1 MVAWVTTAFAQNT
14 NPRLS
19 QLDEYLQKQKENVN
33 IDSIRNTFSIL
44 SKEASDSYRYEYH
57 RDGADTIKY
66 ELVFRADD
74 SDHQGPIQEFARFF
88 SKGTQAEYH
97 HGQNSIDLTV
107 SKPTASTS
115 TEQPNPRLKQLASP
129 SSVTTRPSS
138 SELGRLSLLR
148 QLEDCLRKQGYEIGY
163 SQWNRASQGI
173 TRNWTIGFGARGQE
187 IINNMI
193 YHIPDS
199 LVALRRQQLAI
210 AIDSIRAAF
219 TDLSKEGVESHQYEK
234 HDGCADTIDYSIGFF
249 DGKKDLMA
257 RTNITGNHVFF
268 HNAKE
273 QASFSYH
280 KNCDDWDVGNY
291 WHRYE
296 SDNRVT
302 LKSFDAEAFKAHIQP
317 AFAVLKSLKGA
328 ATYPVYWRHDAE
340 YKDSLSGGRISMIL
354 GKRDRTGLVTG
365 NHYFI
370 PSQYK
375 GETNALYQQ
384 LDSLTFDYVNRHPE
398 QNHHYYTDSALPY
411 ATDPTGELKT
421 ITAAS
426 INSLQRI
433 PIIKLQGHSYGLY
446 SEDDDYYFFF
456 YMKEDGL
463 HILSITSKGEGWM
476 PKEWQKLKSWIN
488 GKREYLKGAEQDAKR
503 QAVVDAITAKKW
515 RIDVHS
521 MNTMR
526 YGSRTVSP
534 DFYLELRGDK
544 LHSYLPYLGQAQV
557 SPTLSPS
564 IGLNFEEPVLSY
576 KTSKPKSKK
585 YTQIDIDV
593 KTREDKYHYVV
604 QLYDSGD
611 ATIRVRSLNRDPIS
625 FEGTM
630 VTSK

>member
-1 MVAWVTTAFAQNT
+1 MMRRYLIILGVVLATTAF
-14 NPRLS
+14 
-19 QLDEYLQKQKENVN
+19 
-33 IDSIRNTFSIL
+33 
-44 SKEASDSYRYEYH
+44 
-57 RDGADTIKY
+57 
-66 ELVFRADD
+66 
-74 SDHQGPIQEFARFF
+74 
-88 SKGTQAEYH
+88 
-97 HGQNSIDLTV
+97 GQ
-107 SKPTASTS
+107 
-115 TEQPNPRLKQLASP
+115 NPRLK
-129 SSVTTRPSS
+129 
-138 SELGRLSLLR
+138 
-148 QLEDCLRKQGYEIGY
+148 QLEDCLRKQGYVINY
-163 SQWNRASQGI
+163 SQMNMSSGRGI
-173 TRNWTIGFGARGQE
+173 TRDWAFALDSRGQE
-187 IINNMI
+187 IINRF
-193 YHIPDS
+193 YYRTPDS
-199 LVALRRQQLAI
+199 IVALRRQQLAI
-210 AIDSIRAAF
+210 AFDSIRTAF

-375 GETNALYQQ
+375 AETNALYKQ

-411 ATDPTGELKT
+411 ATDPTSELKT

-426 INSLQRI
+426 INSVQHI
-433 PIIKLQGHSYGLY
+433 PSAKLLGKGYGY
-446 SEDDDYYFFF
+446 DIDNYDYYFFF
-456 YMKEDGL
+456 YLMEDGL
-463 HILSITSKGEGWM
+463 HILSITSTGEGWM
-476 PKEWQKLKSWIN
+476 PAEWQKLKSWIN
-488 GKREYLKGAEQDAKR
+488 GKKEYLKVVEQSMKHQAVADAIAAKR
-503 QAVVDAITAKKW
+503 W
-515 RIDVHS
+515 RIDVRM

-544 LHSYLPYLGQAQV
+544 LHSYLPYLGQARV

-593 KTREDKYHYVV
+593 KTREDKYHYVI
-604 QLYDSGD
+604 QLYDSGE
-611 ATIRVRSLNRDPIS
+611 ATIRVRSLNRDAIS
-625 FEGTM
+625 FDGTL
-630 VTSK
+630 VTSQ

>member
-1 MVAWVTTAFAQNT
+1 MNRLFILLFIIALATGAF
-14 NPRLS
+14 
-19 QLDEYLQKQKENVN
+19 
-33 IDSIRNTFSIL
+33 
-44 SKEASDSYRYEYH
+44 
-57 RDGADTIKY
+57 
-66 ELVFRADD
+66 
-74 SDHQGPIQEFARFF
+74 
-88 SKGTQAEYH
+88 
-97 HGQNSIDLTV
+97 GQ
-107 SKPTASTS
+107 
-115 TEQPNPRLKQLASP
+115 NPRLK
-129 SSVTTRPSS
+129 
-138 SELGRLSLLR
+138 

-187 IINNMI
+187 IINNMA
-193 YHIPDS
+193 YRMPDS

-210 AIDSIRAAF
+210 AIDSISAAF
-219 TDLSKEGVESHQYEK
+219 TDLSKEEVESHLYENHK
-234 HDGCADTIDYSIGFF
+234 DCADTIEYSIGFF
-249 DGKKDLMA
+249 DGRRDLQSSNDNN
-257 RTNITGNHVFF
+257 RVWFL
-268 HNAKE
+268 NAKE

-302 LKSFDAEAFKAHIQP
+302 LKSFDAAAFEAHIQP

-328 ATYPVYWRHDAE
+328 ATYPVYWRHDKE

-354 GKRDRTGLVTG
+354 GHKDQTGLVTG
-365 NHYFI
+365 SHYFI
-370 PSQYK
+370 PAQYK
-375 GETNALYQQ
+375 AETNALYQQ

-411 ATDPTGELKT
+411 ATAPTSELKT
-421 ITAAS
+421 ITVAS

-446 SEDDDYYFFF
+446 SDDDNYYFYF
-456 YMKEDGL
+456 YQMEDGL

-488 GKREYLKGAEQDAKR
+488 GKREYLKGAEQNAKR
-503 QAVVDAITAKKW
+503 QAVADAVAAKKW
-515 RIDVHS
+515 RIDIHS

-534 DFYLELRGDK
+534 DFYLELRGDV
-544 LHSYLPYLGQAQV
+544 LHSYLPYMGQARV
-557 SPTLSPS
+557 SPTLSPA

-576 KTSKPKSKK
+576 KTSTPKSKK

-593 KTREDKYHYVV
+593 KTREDSYHYVV

-611 ATIRVRSLNRDPIS
+611 AIIRVRSLNRDAIS
-625 FEGTM
+625 FDGTL